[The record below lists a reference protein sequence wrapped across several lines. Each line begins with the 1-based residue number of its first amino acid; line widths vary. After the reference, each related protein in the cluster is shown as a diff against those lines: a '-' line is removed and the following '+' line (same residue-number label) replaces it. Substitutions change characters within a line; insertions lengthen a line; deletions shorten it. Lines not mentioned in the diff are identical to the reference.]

1 MRQIIF
7 ILLILFSLSSYSQE
21 NLKKYW
27 YYRERLCKYF
37 VKVGPNAGESIVAE
51 RLNDL
56 RYDKYKIG
64 DGTIDLAWYISVL
77 ATEYALL
84 SQNNQNTDRTLLE
97 LFYALKAYER
107 LDLCEDKEPWNKDT
121 AKLDGF
127 FNREDVELYNTRG
140 AFSLK
145 GRNNGLT
152 KDSVWGTKP
161 PGQPTYIKEIDK
173 YYSFPIKK
181 SVAMSQDQAVH
192 LLMGF
197 ALLVRSLPNK
207 EIDFKDLQNNKLTVN
222 FYTWAQQLSDLII
235 TNIKKENWMIKDPNG
250 DNVERGANAIGNAY
264 GFAKAGKYI
273 TGKSYQDFLSL
284 EPVSVLAWN
293 FQVIPNF
300 PNQYNTTMAITL
312 AAIGNSWRFPCG
324 TANNL
329 YLAGSVWRKHYLYV
343 PLFMY
348 LHNAGVSK
356 PAYNKKKIK
365 KSIDDAPKYGTY
377 FWGNEYVEFS
387 CCDSIYG
394 NPGGGWAYSNKF
406 RSDKK
411 GQDNGVDMANFN
423 GLDFMLL
430 FNLYQLIEKPYPFVI
445 IKTVENY

>member
-1 MRQIIF
+1 MKQVIAIVLM
-7 ILLILFSLSSYSQE
+7 ICSVSVFSQK
-21 NLKKYW
+21 NLEKYW

-37 VKVGPNAGESIVAE
+37 VKIGPNPGESIVAE

-84 SQNNQNTDRTLLE
+84 EKSNQQTNRTVQE
-97 LFYALKAYER
+97 LYYALKAYER
-107 LDLCEDKEPWNKDT
+107 LDRCENKEPWNKDT

-145 GRNNGLT
+145 GRNIGLS

-161 PGQPTYIKEIDK
+161 AGHPTYIKEIDAF
-173 YYSFPIKK
+173 YSFPISKGI
-181 SVAMSQDQAVH
+181 AMSQDQAVH

-197 ALLVRSLPNK
+197 ALITKALPNK
-207 EIDFKDLQNNKLTVN
+207 NLLFTDMDNKKQSVN
-222 FYTWAQQLSDLII
+222 FYLWSQKLAGLII
-235 TNIKKENWMIKDPNG
+235 NYIKQDTWIIKDPNG
-250 DNVERGANAIGNAY
+250 NKVERGYNAFANSYA
-264 GFAKAGKYI
+264 FAKAGKYI
-273 TGKSYQDFLSL
+273 TGKQYQNFYSL
-284 EPVSVLAWN
+284 EPFALMAWYM
-293 FQVIPNF
+293 QIIPNF
-300 PNQYNTTMAITL
+300 PNNYNTTMAMCL
-312 AAIGNSWRFPCG
+312 AAIGNSWG
-324 TANNL
+324 TYSSTANKL
-329 YLAGSVWRKHYLYV
+329 YIAGSVWRKHYLYV

-348 LHNAGVSK
+348 LHDTKLGK

-365 KSIDDAPKYGTY
+365 KSIDDAPEFGTY
-377 FWGNEYVEFS
+377 FWGNEYVDFA
-387 CCDSIYG
+387 CCDTVYG
-394 NPGGGWAYSNKF
+394 NPGNGWAYSNKF
-406 RSDKK
+406 RSDKN

-430 FNLYQLIEKPYPFVI
+430 YNLYQLAEKPYTYVDLREI
-445 IKTVENY
+445 IKD